1 MTEMNALIQMEAE
14 LSSHR
19 LHTILVPLDPR
30 KRNWN
35 EFGMKRV
42 NCDVPPKWF
51 RKLCA
56 AHTSNRG
63 VRKGKHDTRLKRA
76 NILSTLR
83 RLIAHGPQKSKYD
96 AELLGI
102 AQRIARAA

>member
-1 MTEMNALIQMEAE
+1 MHALLQMEAE
-14 LSSHR
+14 LQSHR

-35 EFGMKRV
+35 EGGCKRV
-42 NCDVPPKWF
+42 NCDVPPVWF
-51 RKLCA
+51 RRLCQKHA
-56 AHTSNRG
+56 SSRG
-63 VRKGKHDTRLKRA
+63 VRKGKHDTKLKRA

-83 RLIAHGPQKSKYD
+83 RLIANGPQKSKYD

-102 AQRIARAA
+102 AAKISRAA

>member
-14 LSSHR
+14 LQSHC

-35 EFGMKRV
+35 EGGCKRV
-42 NCDVPPKWF
+42 NCDVPPLWF
-51 RKLCA
+51 RRLCQK
-56 AHTSNRG
+56 HTSSRG
-63 VRKGKHDTRLKRA
+63 VRKGKHDSRIRRQNVL
-76 NILSTLR
+76 NTLR
-83 RLIAHGPQKSKYD
+83 SLLAGKHRSKYD